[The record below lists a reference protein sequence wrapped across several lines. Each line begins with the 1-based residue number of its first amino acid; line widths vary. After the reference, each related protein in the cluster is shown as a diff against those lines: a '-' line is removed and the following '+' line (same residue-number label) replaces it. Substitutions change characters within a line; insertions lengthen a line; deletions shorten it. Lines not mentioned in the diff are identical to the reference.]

1 MMISVI
7 LPAYQEAENLKT
19 ILPKLKTVLEKA
31 GTEFEILVVDTI
43 KLTDNSKKICFQCGG
58 GVFYLPRKGGNLY
71 GDAIR
76 TGFAQAKG
84 EFVVVMDA
92 DGSHNPEDIIRFYD
106 VMKSNDY
113 NLVIGSRYCKGG
125 YTDNNLILRFM
136 SWILNLTYRILF
148 QLKVKDVSDSFRMYR
163 TADLKSLDFECNNFD
178 IVEEILI
185 KLQYSIPNFKIKE
198 IPISFHKRAAGESKR
213 DLLKFIRSY
222 LVTMRRLLKIKHK
235 LQKRNSLQ

>member
-1 MMISVI
+1 
-7 LPAYQEAENLKT
+7 
-19 ILPKLKTVLEKA
+19 
-31 GTEFEILVVDTI
+31 
-43 KLTDNSKKICFQCGG
+43 
-58 GVFYLPRKGGNLY
+58 
-71 GDAIR
+71 
-76 TGFAQAKG
+76 
-84 EFVVVMDA
+84 
-92 DGSHNPEDIIRFYD
+92 
-106 VMKSNDY
+106 
-113 NLVIGSRYCKGG
+113 
-125 YTDNNLILRFM
+125 M